1 MHESP
6 LQIRCRGFVETREW
20 KEIKRQFSFI
30 FSLECE
36 VATVAALQH
45 TLGSIEKCKYAR
57 YFSFV
62 SCIKICVYG
71 MKCVDGVLLFS
82 LHFSFLHSM
91 RSIFRGNSKLVFQLA
106 TFLLIFSPALSL
118 SLVVYSKNVFL
129 LIYFKWCEH
138 NLEHLVSDRGM
149 PIHRYTNFSR
159 ATHEKL
165 VQILTKQELVRV
177 TERKRKTMPN
187 R

>member
-1 MHESP
+1 MKKRIRSPQYYDIWCAMHESP

-118 SLVVYSKNVFL
+118 SLWLCIQKT
-129 LIYFKWCEH
+129 YFCLSIS
-138 NLEHLVSDRGM
+138 NGVN
-149 PIHRYTNFSR
+149 I
-159 ATHEKL
+159 
-165 VQILTKQELVRV
+165 I
-177 TERKRKTMPN
+177 
-187 R
+187 